1 MLKTYKLEVKLTK
14 EQQELYKQYIGINRY
29 LYNKYI
35 ETNKNLYEQYK
46 NGEIAK
52 NQCFLS
58 GYDFDKYVNNE
69 LSKDNLWIK
78 GCPAKSRK
86 KAIMNAETS
95 FKRFFKGLAKFP
107 RFKRKKNDYHSKLYH
122 VTINKIER
130 HKLNLP
136 KLGWVHLKEYSYLP
150 KDITVKSFTLSTKA
164 NKYYISI
171 LTEVNQSSD
180 NQANERTYV
189 NGIGIDL
196 GIKDL
201 MICSNGKV
209 YKNINKSFKLRKL
222 YKQLAHLQRNLSR
235 KFQNRKVGAIVTY
248 KNIDKATIKLRK
260 KYTRIS
266 NIVTDYINK
275 SIAQII
281 SLNPQYI
288 TLEDLNVS
296 GMLKNKHLS
305 KHIKRCRFYEIRTK
319 LLNKCLTNGI
329 EFRQVDRWY
338 PSSKL
343 CSCCGHIK
351 KDLKLKDRNYI
362 CDSCGTI
369 LDRDYNASVNLA
381 QAKEYKI
388 IH

>member
-1 MLKTYKLEVKLTK
+1 MLKTYKLEVKLTN
-14 EQQELYKQYIGINRY
+14 EQQELYKRYISITRY

-46 NGEIAK
+46 NGEIDK

-78 GCPAKSRK
+78 DCPSKSRK

-107 RFKRKKNDYHSKLYH
+107 RFKRKKNDYHSKLYN
-122 VTINKIER
+122 VTINKVER
-130 HKLNLP
+130 HRLKLP

-171 LTEVNQSSD
+171 LTEVTNDSQVS
-180 NQANERTYV
+180 NRTYV

-201 MICSNGKV
+201 MICSDGRV
-209 YKNINKSFKLRKL
+209 YKNINKFFKLRKL

-235 KFQNRKVGAIVTY
+235 KFQNRKVGVTVTY
-248 KNIDKATIKLRK
+248 KNIDKTKIKLRK
-260 KYTRIS
+260 KYTQIS

-288 TLEDLNVS
+288 TLENLNVS

-305 KHIKRCRFYEIRTK
+305 KHIQRCRFYEIRTK

-329 EFRQVDRWY
+329 EFRQVDRFY

-351 KDLKLKDRNYI
+351 KDLKLKDRVYI

-388 IH
+388 IHQ

>member
-1 MLKTYKLEVKLTK
+1 
-14 EQQELYKQYIGINRY
+14 
-29 LYNKYI
+29 
-35 ETNKNLYEQYK
+35 
-46 NGEIAK
+46 
-52 NQCFLS
+52 
-58 GYDFDKYVNNE
+58 
-69 LSKDNLWIK
+69 
-78 GCPAKSRK
+78 
-86 KAIMNAETS
+86 
-95 FKRFFKGLAKFP
+95 
-107 RFKRKKNDYHSKLYH
+107 
-122 VTINKIER
+122 
-130 HKLNLP
+130 
-136 KLGWVHLKEYSYLP
+136 
-150 KDITVKSFTLSTKA
+150 
-164 NKYYISI
+164 
-171 LTEVNQSSD
+171 
-180 NQANERTYV
+180 
-189 NGIGIDL
+189 
-196 GIKDL
+196 
-201 MICSNGKV
+201 MICSNGRL

-222 YKQLAHLQRNLSR
+222 CKQLAHLQRNLSR
-235 KFQNRKVGAIVTY
+235 KFQNRKVGATVTY

-260 KYTRIS
+260 KYTQIS

-296 GMLKNKHLS
+296 GMMKNKYLS
-305 KHIKRCRFYEIRTK
+305 KHIQRCRFYEIKTK

-329 EFRQVDRWY
+329 EFRQVDRFY

-351 KDLKLKDRNYI
+351 KDLKLKDRTYI